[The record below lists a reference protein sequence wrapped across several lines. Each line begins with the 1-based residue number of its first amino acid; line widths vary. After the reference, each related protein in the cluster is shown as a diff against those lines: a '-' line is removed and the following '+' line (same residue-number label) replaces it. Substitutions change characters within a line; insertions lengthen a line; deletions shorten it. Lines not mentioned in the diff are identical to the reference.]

1 MWFDDFPEQ
10 CPPKDARKDNLVVFR
25 LVSNIPPKLEDF
37 ISTIRE
43 SPHRS
48 FSGEALCNAHG
59 VSVFKK
65 IEDIRKKRERFKNLK
80 NKNIARCKIS
90 QNDGLIKET
99 GEPSHVTWWLQTN
112 DPHKTFIGAEN
123 DAV

>member
-25 LVSNIPPKLEDF
+25 LVSNIPPKREDF

-48 FSGEALCNAHG
+48 FSGDELCDAHG
-59 VSVFKK
+59 ISVFKK
-65 IEDIRKKRERFKNLK
+65 IEDIRKIRERFFK
-80 NKNIARCKIS
+80 NKNIVRCKIS
-90 QNDGLIKET
+90 ENDGLIKET
-99 GEPSHVTWWLQTN
+99 RKYSHVTWWLQTDN
-112 DPHKTFIGAEN
+112 PHETFIGAEN
-123 DAV
+123 GTK